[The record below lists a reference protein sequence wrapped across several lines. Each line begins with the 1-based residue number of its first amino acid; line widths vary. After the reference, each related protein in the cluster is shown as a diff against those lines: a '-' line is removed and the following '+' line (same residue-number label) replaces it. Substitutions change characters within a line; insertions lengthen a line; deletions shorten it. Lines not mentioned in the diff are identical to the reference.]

1 MAMPKLSTRQWRE
14 VKVDGGR
21 GHGRRSQW
29 RARLQEQNK
38 CNGSFLHGGR
48 RTRTYHDDHDDSVA
62 GRGALEKDNR
72 GGGGGGGGRG
82 RGGWMTVAVE
92 VRQEVF
98 GLCGGVVRSCVL
110 SLREYY
116 YHNYATI

>member
-1 MAMPKLSTRQWRE
+1 MPKLSTRRRRE

-21 GHGRRSQW
+21 GRGRRSQQ
-29 RARLQEQNK
+29 RARLREQNK
-38 CNGSFLHGGR
+38 CNDSFLRGGQ

-62 GRGALEKDNR
+62 GRGGLEKDDR
-72 GGGGGGGGRG
+72 GGGGGGGSRG

-98 GLCGGVVRSCVL
+98 GLCGGVVR
-110 SLREYY
+110 
-116 YHNYATI
+116 